1 VIIQRLLAAFLRF
14 TRKGL
19 DGGGPPLAWTHGGLR
34 DVPVVAALVIGGV
47 LLLGM
52 VAVAGYAVRALPAGA
67 SVPLHAGAPEYSVWL
82 AKRTGLAAWLGIG
95 AAAFAV
101 FAGLTTSTVAGN
113 WASSVR
119 VVLLPSV
126 MCVVLAAEAAAVIS
140 ARQRGRAGEPAPDE
154 VPAGEVP
161 ADEPAP
167 DEAPAGALPPEPA
180 TPGTEPATAENQ

>member
-1 VIIQRLLAAFLRF
+1 
-14 TRKGL
+14 
-19 DGGGPPLAWTHGGLR
+19 
-34 DVPVVAALVIGGV
+34 VPVVAALVIGGV

-101 FAGLTTSTVAGN
+101 FAGLTTSAVAGN

-140 ARQRGRAGEPAPDE
+140 ARRRGAAS
-154 VPAGEVP
+154 
-161 ADEPAP
+161 
-167 DEAPAGALPPEPA
+167 EPA
-180 TPGTEPATAENQ
+180 TPGAETVAENQ